1 MIYIILGCLAFIILT
16 MFDQNKYKQ
25 IHNYL
30 NLCFP
35 TGILI
40 LAFSTV
46 AILLNGFASFALPL
60 FFRMVFYALAVLS
73 LILQLYTLFFALPF
87 SKTYVNLGKGNQ
99 VIDTGMFALCRH
111 PGVIWFFFFYLFLW
125 VASGKMTVLWAG
137 IIWTILDILHV
148 YIQDR
153 WYFPKI
159 LNEYN
164 LYITRVPFLIPNK
177 NSLKNA
183 FQMKKY

>member
-1 MIYIILGCLAFIILT
+1 

-73 LILQLYTLFFALPF
+73 LILQLYTL
-87 SKTYVNLGKGNQ
+87 
-99 VIDTGMFALCRH
+99 
-111 PGVIWFFFFYLFLW
+111 
-125 VASGKMTVLWAG
+125 
-137 IIWTILDILHV
+137 
-148 YIQDR
+148 
-153 WYFPKI
+153 
-159 LNEYN
+159 
-164 LYITRVPFLIPNK
+164 
-177 NSLKNA
+177 
-183 FQMKKY
+183 